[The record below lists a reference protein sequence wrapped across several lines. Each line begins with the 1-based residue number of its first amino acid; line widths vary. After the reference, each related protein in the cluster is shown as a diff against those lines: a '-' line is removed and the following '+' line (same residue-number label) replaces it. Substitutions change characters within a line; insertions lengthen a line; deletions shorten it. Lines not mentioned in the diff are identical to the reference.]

1 MEKKIKDIHKKLP
14 KYSSIERYNKGN
26 DFITKAH
33 NQTEDNFYK
42 GKNIQKSQ
50 ESDFE
55 GRTSTQHPNAS
66 KLIKKSINTL
76 SSDALKSLA
85 HPNLPKLEGE
95 AHRDVLSPAAKATI
109 GTINKRINIM

>member
-26 DFITKAH
+26 NIITKAQ
-33 NQTEDNFYK
+33 NQTQDNFYK

-55 GRTSTQHPNAS
+55 GRMLSQHPNVS

-76 SSDALKSLA
+76 SMDALKSLA
-85 HPNLPKLEGE
+85 HPNLPKL
-95 AHRDVLSPAAKATI
+95 
-109 GTINKRINIM
+109 